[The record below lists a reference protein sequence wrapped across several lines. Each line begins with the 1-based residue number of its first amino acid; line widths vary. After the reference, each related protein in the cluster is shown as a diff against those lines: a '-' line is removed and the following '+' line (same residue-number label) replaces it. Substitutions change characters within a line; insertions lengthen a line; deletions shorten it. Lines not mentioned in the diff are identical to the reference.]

1 MLAFAGVTAM
11 ETRTT
16 GVTVRFVEP
25 MTPPS
30 DAVICVVPGPTPVA
44 RPPLPK
50 AVVIDATAGFTA
62 CQETTAVRFCV
73 VLSE

>member
-11 ETRTT
+11 ETRTAA
-16 GVTVRFVEP
+16 VTVKFVEP

-30 DAVICVVPGPTPVA
+30 DAVICVVPGAPPVA
-44 RPPLPK
+44 RPPLPR

-62 CQETTAVRFCV
+62 CQETTGVRFCV
-73 VLSE
+73 ELSE